1 MSVQRFRLP
10 EGGAIDRTRFHAF
23 RFDGKRLTGHP
34 GDTLASA
41 LLANGIH
48 LVGRSFKYHRP
59 RGIFSAGVEEPNA
72 LVQLGEGARSEPNV
86 RAPVV
91 ELFDGLV
98 ADSQNRWPSLGFD
111 IGAVNNL
118 LSPLFPAGFYYKTF
132 MWPDSLWHNY
142 EQVIRAAAG
151 LGRAPEGE
159 DPDRYDRHFAHCD
172 VLVVG
177 GGPAGLAAARAAGR
191 TGARVILAEQD
202 FALGGSLL
210 RESAV
215 IDGAPGEDWLA
226 EGEAELAGEDEV
238 RVMTRTTVVGA
249 YGHGSYLL
257 VERSGD
263 HLGEPEADRPRQRLW
278 RVRARQ
284 MVLAAGAIERPL
296 VFADNDRPGVMLAGA
311 AAAYARR
318 FAVKVGERPVV
329 VTNNDGGYRA
339 ALSIAE
345 AGGTVAALVD
355 SRPDAPAELAARINA
370 AGIRLHTGYVPQRA
384 EGAKRVSALDILPV
398 DEAGRP
404 TGGPAQRLQTDAVAM
419 SGGWNPT
426 AHLYAHAGGRLRFDD
441 ERHIYL
447 PHQSSEAIRV
457 AGAAAGQFE
466 LEAAL
471 AEGADAG
478 HEAAADA
485 GFRKPGPRP
494 RLPAVESMPVTAA
507 RALWLS
513 PEEEGGKGKRF
524 VDFQN
529 DVTVPDLELAL
540 REGYR
545 SIEHVK
551 RYTTTGMG
559 TDQGKT
565 SNVNALAV
573 VNATLGEEAAATGY
587 TTFRPPYTPAAFGT
601 IAGRDVGP
609 LLDPVRRTAM
619 QDWHAE
625 HGAVFEPV
633 GQWRRPFTYL
643 RDGEDEAQAVQRE
656 CLAVRQAVGALDA
669 STLGKID
676 IQGPDAAEFLN
687 RIYTNGWSKL
697 EIGRCRYGVMLH
709 EDGMIFD
716 DGVTA
721 RLGANHFHMTTTSGG
736 AAGVL
741 AWLENWLQTEWPELK
756 VWCNSMTEH
765 WAVVN
770 IAGPQARALMADL
783 CEDIDLSNEAFP
795 FMAVREGTVAGLPAR
810 VFRISFTGE
819 LSYEI
824 NVPARYGLELW
835 RAIMNAGA
843 AYGITPYGTEAMHV
857 LRCEVGFIMVGQ
869 ETDGTVTPVDLGMEW
884 LVSGRKDFLGK
895 RSLARADTA
904 RADRK
909 QLVGLLTHDPET
921 VLAEGAQIVG
931 GASAKPP
938 QRSQGHVTSSYKSP
952 NVGRSIAMA
961 LLERGGSRHGETVH
975 VAWDGRVVAAEVTVP
990 KFFDL
995 DGERSRG

>member
-10 EGGAIDRTRFHAF
+10 TGGGVDRTRFHAF
-23 RFDGKRLTGHP
+23 RFDGRTLTGHP

-41 LLANGIH
+41 LLANGVH

-59 RGIFSAGVEEPNA
+59 RGIVSAGVEEASA
-72 LVQLGEGARSEPNV
+72 LVQLREGARSEPNQ
-86 RAPVV
+86 RATVV
-91 ELFDGLV
+91 ELYDGLV
-98 ADSQNRWPSLGFD
+98 AASQNRWPSLGLD
-111 IGAVNNL
+111 LGAVNNL

-132 MWPDSLWHNY
+132 MWPASLWHTY
-142 EQVIRAAAG
+142 EQAIRAMAG
-151 LGRAPEGE
+151 LGRAAEAP
-159 DPDRYDRHFAHCD
+159 DPDRYERHHAHCD
-172 VLVVG
+172 VLVIG
-177 GGPAGLAAARAAGR
+177 GGPAGLSAARAAAR
-191 TGARVILAEQD
+191 TGARVILVEQD
-202 FALGGSLL
+202 FAWGGALL
-210 RESAV
+210 REPAV
-215 IDGAPGEDWLA
+215 IDGESGEDWLA
-226 EGEAELAGEDEV
+226 QSLAELAEAGEV
-238 RVMTRTTVVGA
+238 RTMTRTTVIGSYGQGA
-249 YGHGSYLL
+249 YLML
-257 VERSGD
+257 ERHAD
-263 HLGEPEADRPRQRLW
+263 HLAVPEGDEPRQRLW
-278 RVRARQ
+278 RVRAKRT
-284 MVLAAGAIERPL
+284 VLAAGAIERPL
-296 VFADNDRPGVMLAGA
+296 VFANNDRPGIMLAGA
-311 AAAYARR
+311 GASYARR
-318 FAVKVGERPVV
+318 FAVRTGERPVI
-329 VTNNDGGYRA
+329 VTNNDSAYRA
-339 ALSIAE
+339 ALAIAE
-345 AGGTVAALVD
+345 VGGTVAALVD
-355 SRPDAPAELAARINA
+355 SRTDAPAELAARVNA
-370 AGIRLHTGYVPQRA
+370 AGIRLHTGYAPVEA
-384 EGAKRVSALDILPV
+384 EGGRRVSGLTIAPV
-398 DEAGRP
+398 EADGRLAAGR
-404 TGGPAQRLQTDAVAM
+404 AQRLKCDAVLM

-426 AHLYAHAGGRLRFDD
+426 AHLYAHANGRLRFDA

-447 PHQSSEAIRV
+447 PDASREPIRV
-457 AGAAAGQFE
+457 AGAAAGLFGLQ
-466 LEAAL
+466 AAL
-471 AEGADAG
+471 DSGAEAG
-478 HEAAADA
+478 HDAAADA

-494 RLPAVESMPVTAA
+494 RQPAVETVAETPA
-507 RALWLS
+507 RPLWVS
-513 PEEEGGKGKRF
+513 PASGRSSAKRF
-524 VDFQN
+524 VDMQN
-529 DVTVPDLELAL
+529 DVTVADLELAL

-573 VNATLGEEAAATGY
+573 VNASLGEAAASTGY
-587 TTFRPPYTPAAFGT
+587 TTFRPPYTPATFGA

-619 QDWHAE
+619 QDWHGE

-633 GQWRRPFTYL
+633 GQWRRPLTYL
-643 RDGEDEAQAVQRE
+643 RDGEDEAAAVQRE
-656 CLAVRQAVGALDA
+656 CRAVRQGLGALDA
-669 STLGKID
+669 SKLGKID

-709 EDGMIFD
+709 EDGMVFD

-741 AWLENWLQTEWPELK
+741 GWLENWLQTEWPELR

-770 IAGPQARALMADL
+770 IAGPHARDLMTDL
-783 CEDIDLSNEAFP
+783 CQDVDLAPEAFP

-810 VFRISFTGE
+810 IFRISITGE

-835 RAIMNAGA
+835 RAVMTAGA

-884 LVSGRKDFLGK
+884 LVSTRKDFIGK

-909 QLVGLLTHDPET
+909 QLVGLLAQDPQT
-921 VLAEGAQIVG
+921 VLAEGAQIVT
-931 GASAKPP
+931 APQAAP
-938 QRSQGHVTSSYKSP
+938 QRSEGHVTSSYMSP

-961 LLERGGSRHGETVH
+961 LLERGGSRHGETVN
-975 VAWDGRVVAAEVTVP
+975 VVWDGRVVPAEVTQP

-995 DGERSRG
+995 EGARSRG